1 MKKRIIGG
9 SIYVALTY
17 ITLLIYIP
25 MGNGKSS
32 NLYILVIVGFLG
44 LGLYELY
51 KVYTH
56 KKKITWYFIFY
67 FIVFL
72 SGILSL
78 ILLDSL
84 DKGNIYL
91 LILVT
96 SVMIFDTFS
105 YLAGKYFG
113 KHKIT
118 EISPNKTYEG
128 LLGGTIAAILFFIFL
143 ELFLDKITIFS
154 TLGLLLNILII
165 FVVLMGGFI
174 GDLLESKLKR
184 SYGVKDTGNIVYGHG
199 GILDRIDSLLV
210 ASIFYLIILLLYI

>member
-32 NLYILVIVGFLG
+32 NLYILVIVGFLV

-56 KKKITWYFIFY
+56 KKKITGYFLFY
-67 FIVFL
+67 VIVFL

-84 DKGNIYL
+84 EKGSIYL

-118 EISPNKTYEG
+118 EISPNKTFEG
-128 LLGGTIAAILFFIFL
+128 LLGGTVAAMLSFILF
-143 ELFLDKITIFS
+143 ELFIDRFTVFS

>member
-9 SIYVALTY
+9 SIFVVITY
-17 ITLLIYIP
+17 ITLLINIP
-25 MGNGKSS
+25 IGNNRSI
-32 NLYILVIVGFLG
+32 NLYILVIIGFLG

-51 KVYTH
+51 KIYKH
-56 KKKITWYFIFY
+56 KKKITWYFLFY
-67 FIVFL
+67 LIVFF
-72 SGILSL
+72 SGIVSL

-84 DKGNIYL
+84 RNGKIYL

-96 SVMIFDTFS
+96 TIMIFDTFS
-105 YLAGKYFG
+105 YLSGKYFG
-113 KHKIT
+113 KYKIT

-128 LLGGTIAAILFFIFL
+128 LLGGTFVAMLVFIIF
-143 ELFLDKITIFS
+143 ELFVDKITVFS

-184 SYGVKDTGNIVYGHG
+184 DYGVKDAGNIIYGHG

-210 ASIFYLIILLLYI
+210 ASIFYLIIILLYL